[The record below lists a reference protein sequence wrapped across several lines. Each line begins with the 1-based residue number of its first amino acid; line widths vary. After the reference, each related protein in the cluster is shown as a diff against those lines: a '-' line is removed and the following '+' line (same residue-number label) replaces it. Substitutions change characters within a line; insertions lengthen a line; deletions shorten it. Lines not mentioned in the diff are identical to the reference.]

1 MLPSWASQRARNAV
15 MRRGAQAEGD
25 ASGAGL
31 AADVIVAPGRRSAGP
46 TPSNAVVRDGEWRCR
61 LPSRISPA
69 VVANVRA
76 GSRQVTT
83 GQTYFGGV
91 RGGLL
96 LGRCGGRFVDS
107 VVDLRQ
113 ALFNDQSCKERV
125 RVAHFSSAS
134 GRLPNRRPEP
144 VDLAKKTR

>member
-1 MLPSWASQRARNAV
+1 V
-15 MRRGAQAEGD
+15 MRRGAQAERD

-46 TPSNAVVRDGEWRCR
+46 TPSNAVVLDGEWRCR

-83 GQTYFGGV
+83 DQTYFGGV
-91 RGGLL
+91 RGGLPEPTWRQPAFT
-96 LGRCGGRFVDS
+96 RC
-107 VVDLRQ
+107 VV
-113 ALFNDQSCKERV
+113 KITE
-125 RVAHFSSAS
+125 
-134 GRLPNRRPEP
+134 PRPEP
-144 VDLAKKTR
+144 IDLAKKRDDPTLR